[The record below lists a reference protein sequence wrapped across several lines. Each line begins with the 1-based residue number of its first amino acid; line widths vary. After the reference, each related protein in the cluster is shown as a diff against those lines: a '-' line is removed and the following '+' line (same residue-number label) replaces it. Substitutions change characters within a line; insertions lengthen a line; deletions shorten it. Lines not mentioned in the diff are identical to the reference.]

1 MCASGGGDQWREQV
15 WRGPGPG
22 SRVQARVQAAREI
35 CAGPGAER

>member
-1 MCASGGGDQWREQV
+1 MERTGLAGA
-15 WRGPGPG
+15 G